1 MSSSSRSRW
10 EEVNQLRAGNRAV
23 EETRLEANTLCARC
37 QWGHLYRRRHR
48 LQFRVFCGYLEHY
61 VPSDIVE
68 CSKFSDAKTLS
79 LSDMVNI
86 ALPIDPRVGVDERSY
101 R

>member
-23 EETRLEANTLCARC
+23 EETRLAANTLCARC
-37 QWGHLYRRRHR
+37 QWGHLYRRRRR
-48 LQFRVFCGYLEHY
+48 LQFQVFCGYLERH
-61 VPSDIVE
+61 VPADIVE
-68 CSKFSDAKTLS
+68 CSKFRDAKALS
-79 LSDMVNI
+79 LSDMVSI
-86 ALPIDPRVGVDERSY
+86 ALPVDPRICVDEWSY